1 MRYHY
6 TTPGIAKINENDNID
21 LGKNADTLK
30 TLTLLVGTLIGKY
43 FRTWEVSFEANID
56 TYTCI
61 WISICL
67 CVYLTLSIIGHN

>member
-30 TLTLLVGTLIGKY
+30 TLHCW
-43 FRTWEVSFEANID
+43 WER
-56 TYTCI
+56 
-61 WISICL
+61 
-67 CVYLTLSIIGHN
+67 